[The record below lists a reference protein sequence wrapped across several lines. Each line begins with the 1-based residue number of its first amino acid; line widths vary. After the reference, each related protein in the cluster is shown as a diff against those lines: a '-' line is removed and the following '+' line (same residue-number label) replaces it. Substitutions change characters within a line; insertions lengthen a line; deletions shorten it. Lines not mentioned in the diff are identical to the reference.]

1 MDQPEGIA
9 NDNRHS
15 SSSEDEEVSDDD
27 TASQQGGDRKIAAQ
41 PAIQHNPPVGQ
52 PRSTSQAKEG
62 GALESNV
69 GAGSVA
75 RSAAGLVMRSTSEAA
90 AAPRERAILEPSLHL
105 DEIWRSD
112 LGSVDLPAYVKKKAT
127 TISFPEKVSGT

>member
-1 MDQPEGIA
+1 MDQSEGIA
-9 NDNRHS
+9 KDNRHFS
-15 SSSEDEEVSDDD
+15 SSDDEVSDDD
-27 TASQQGGDRKIAAQ
+27 TASQQGEGDRKIAAQ
-41 PAIQHNPPVGQ
+41 PAIQHNPLAGQ

-69 GAGSVA
+69 GAGSA
-75 RSAAGLVMRSTSEAA
+75 AGSAAGLVMRSTSDAG

-112 LGSVDLPAYVKKKAT
+112 FGSVDLPAYVKKKAT